1 MNHKDILY
9 KAATIL
15 NERGK
20 DYGDIE
26 PMFRNVATV
35 ATMVLGKEIEAYDV
49 TTIMEILK
57 LIRRRENRKLA
68 DNYADNVNYTA
79 FSAQFALDDHEGD
92 TPAALAQQPIEEV
105 QNAQNIHVHFDGS
118 STTVVASSSD

>member
-9 KAATIL
+9 KAAETL
-15 NERGK
+15 NERGAN
-20 DYGDIE
+20 YGDIE
-26 PMFRNVATV
+26 PMFKNVATV

-68 DNYADNVNYTA
+68 DNYQDNINYCA
-79 FSAQFALDDHEGD
+79 FSAQFAMNDHEGEN
-92 TPAALAQQPIEEV
+92 PAAVAQQPEEDLSY
-105 QNAQNIHVHFDGS
+105 AQNISVHFDGA
-118 STTVVASSSD
+118 STSVIASPSH